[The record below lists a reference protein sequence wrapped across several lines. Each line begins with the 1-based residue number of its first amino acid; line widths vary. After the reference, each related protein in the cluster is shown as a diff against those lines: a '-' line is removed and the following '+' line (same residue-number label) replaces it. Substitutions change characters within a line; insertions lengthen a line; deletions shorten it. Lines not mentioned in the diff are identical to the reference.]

1 MDPKHMTRTSFC
13 EKEIDNVTD
22 NDMKKYILDNL
33 DIKTQIKYNS
43 RYAKIFNEQ
52 YRKNLNNPHV
62 MCLKSSGTPYLL
74 YLTQINDTNYC
85 FLIDKKIKDGYKY
98 PKIFIV
104 HYRFSPELFQG
115 TLFEVELTRNK
126 KQEWCLII
134 GDIYSE
140 SGNSCKNVQ
149 IHDRMNRCINIM
161 ENKYIDDSFCNVCP
175 IIIKKYFDLN
185 EIETVLNDFIPKLP
199 YRIRGFYFVP
209 LKTNY
214 SKILY
219 LMKDGDYKKV
229 NSNKKKNISFR
240 IIKTVKPDVYELY
253 IHNEQKTSITKHSY
267 ASIPNIKTSKWVKE
281 LIENKDECYVECYY
295 NPIFNKWTPLKESSY
310 ADTIIDIPNNT

>member
-140 SGNSCKNVQ
+140 SGNC
-149 IHDRMNRCINIM
+149 
-161 ENKYIDDSFCNVCP
+161 
-175 IIIKKYFDLN
+175 L
-185 EIETVLNDFIPKLP
+185 
-199 YRIRGFYFVP
+199 
-209 LKTNY
+209 
-214 SKILY
+214 
-219 LMKDGDYKKV
+219 
-229 NSNKKKNISFR
+229 
-240 IIKTVKPDVYELY
+240 
-253 IHNEQKTSITKHSY
+253 
-267 ASIPNIKTSKWVKE
+267 
-281 LIENKDECYVECYY
+281 
-295 NPIFNKWTPLKESSY
+295 
-310 ADTIIDIPNNT
+310 